1 MEGVEKGPLSLV
13 CYCNVDGNFFAT
25 TVLTGS
31 APVKAFKSRGEG
43 VDLRSVVTMRKLIY
57 VPIVHSEA
65 DFGSLTH
72 SLRKRYIDRFGLS
85 GWRERIKGIDAL
97 WQEIRR
103 RVLALEIDFQKL
115 KVYQDGLP
123 VCGRELEIVRDL
135 ARQGSKNHRLL
146 MELAERGAAI
156 MGTEDAQLLVEE
168 YLRLRDGLSG
178 DGETRDRAG
187 PPAGASACAGTA
199 DRRAGSVE
207 DTLYCR
213 DLYIAKRIRE
223 TLGEGETG
231 LLFIGLLHRVDE
243 KLNRDMEIT
252 YLFREEEE
260 VNEDKK

>member
-1 MEGVEKGPLSLV
+1 
-13 CYCNVDGNFFAT
+13 
-25 TVLTGS
+25 
-31 APVKAFKSRGEG
+31 
-43 VDLRSVVTMRKLIY
+43 MRRLIY

-85 GWRERIKGIDAL
+85 GWRERVKGTDVL

-103 RVLALEIDFQKL
+103 RVLALEIDFHKL

-123 VCGRELEIVRDL
+123 VCGRELEIVREL
-135 ARQGSKNHRLL
+135 ARQGSKNHMLL
-146 MELAERGAAI
+146 IELAERGAAI

-168 YLRLRDGLSG
+168 YLRLRDGLEG
-178 DGETRDRAG
+178 DSDKGDRAG
-187 PPAGASACAGTA
+187 SAG
-199 DRRAGSVE
+199 
-207 DTLYCR
+207 DTLSRR

-243 KLNRDMEIT
+243 EIDQDMEIT
-252 YLFREEEE
+252 HLFREAEE
-260 VNEDKK
+260 VREDKK